1 MTSVLLVDDQA
12 LIRSGL
18 RSVLESADIEVVG
31 EAGDGET
38 ALRMA
43 WELMPDVVLMDLR
56 MPRRD
61 GVEATRDIR
70 ANAPLA
76 GVRILVL
83 TTFDGDREVIA
94 ALAAGADGFLGKS
107 AEPDDLIAAVER
119 TARGE
124 AALSPRAARAIVT
137 HIGSGKSAPAIDPAL
152 EELVKTLTPRERD
165 LVAAAAT
172 GDDNQSI
179 AERLFISPLTVKTHL
194 NRAMSKLG
202 ARNRGQLV
210 AIAYRSGITR

>member
-1 MTSVLLVDDQA
+1 MTSVLIVDDQA

-18 RSVLESADIEVVG
+18 RSVLESADIGVVG
-31 EAGDGET
+31 EADDGEA

-43 WELMPDVVLMDLR
+43 RELMPDVMLMDLR

-70 ANAPLA
+70 AAPALS
-76 GVRILVL
+76 GIGILVL
-83 TTFDGDREVIA
+83 TTFDGDLEVIS

-124 AALSPRAARAIVT
+124 AALSPRAARAAVA
-137 HIGSGKSAPAIDPAL
+137 HIGSGEAAPTVDPAL
-152 EELVKTLTPRERD
+152 EEHVKFLTPRERD

-172 GDDNQSI
+172 GDDNQRI

-194 NRAMSKLG
+194 SRAMSKLG

-210 AIAYRSGITR
+210 AIAYRSGIAR